1 MKTKNSAG
9 RQPASCRK
17 LGRLGLLFLLAPVRG
32 DPARLRSTE
41 QPDRPHRP
49 SDRPGGRRLVP
60 RRSAPPHDGSA
71 VPASF
76 SESPPDFPGGS
87 VTATARSRRREY
99 FLRRQSLL
107 LRNGFR
113 RAIYFLSEPKA
124 DCRDDDLVGS
134 AGPGTAVIEFG
145 SDRQDDGCP
154 EAVGDGA
161 APADRTP
168 VAALRRIGLG
178 KSGGVR
184 ENLTVR
190 WLRLRIPLLN
200 PDTAFPERDVARAP
214 APTPAPSQ
222 GGGDGAARNTSPN
235 REHNVGQ
242 ADASSPAQH
251 RHPSCTPAQAA
262 LVLDASAASRLL
274 AILWNFG
281 GESAAAF
288 FGMLR
293 LVAPLIVSRR
303 FLVGLGDAV
312 ADYARGRY
320 FRKTYTRAERVL
332 IRYYEAPALARAI
345 YRAGC
350 QLGVL
355 MVLSHTVRAVV
366 VLFFT
371 GGELFG
377 VSVLSFPGAF
387 IWINA
392 TIWGGVAVQSF
403 LTSWFKPLRIQI
415 SEDTYRRNRFLSI
428 PALATRPW
436 HIFQWL
442 ANPAE
447 WLNVRAMLRTGRGR
461 PNSKDF
467 VPSPLLFP
475 ATWVPVRICQMVAV
489 ARILSKDPG
498 HYSPRHTNESALMFR
513 VATEF
518 LVQVAAGDE
527 WFRIFFV
534 EKRVGLGLV
543 VAIAYL
549 VSLLAVAATSSMMD
563 GAATLF
569 MVPSILAVMVSA
581 GMNLAIYR
589 ARMEADRDYIAS
601 LRF

>member
-1 MKTKNSAG
+1 MKTTNSTG
-9 RQPASCRK
+9 CRK
-17 LGRLGLLFLLAPVRG
+17 LGRLGLLFLLALVSG
-32 DPARLRSTE
+32 DPARLHSTE

-60 RRSAPPHDGSA
+60 RRSAAPHDGSA

-76 SESPPDFPGGS
+76 SERPPDFPGGAT
-87 VTATARSRRREY
+87 TATARIRRREY

-113 RAIYFLSEPKA
+113 RAIYFLSEPQA
-124 DCRDDDLVGS
+124 DGRDDDLVGS
-134 AGPGTAVIEFG
+134 AVPGTAVIKFG
-145 SDRQDDGCP
+145 SDRQDDGHP
-154 EAVGDGA
+154 DAGGDG
-161 APADRTP
+161 ADRTP

-190 WLRLRIPLLN
+190 WLRLRIPALN
-200 PDTAFPERDVARAP
+200 PDTAFPDRDVGRA
-214 APTPAPSQ
+214 PAPSQ
-222 GGGDGAARNTSPN
+222 GGGDGAARNSNPN
-235 REHNVGQ
+235 RKHDVEQ
-242 ADASSPAQH
+242 ADANSPAQH
-251 RHPSCTPAQAA
+251 RHPSCTPGKVA

-274 AILWNFG
+274 ALLWNFG

-415 SEDTYRRNRFLSI
+415 SEDAYRRNRFLSVS
-428 PALATRPW
+428 ALATRPW
-436 HIFQWL
+436 HILQWL

-581 GMNLAIYR
+581 GMNLAIYW
-589 ARMEADRDYIAS
+589 ARMDADRDYIAS